1 MMGEEQ
7 LRLNP
12 TYSPCS
18 PNFALNPIVD
28 AGASEGA
35 VVRLKDPNPV
45 IAKKP
50 KRVAIVIANRR
61 YRPPPGGWLDFG
73 GASSPIHISPSSKE
87 GYQVAIISRDGGK
100 CQADAMSDPR
110 DVSGTPKPI

>member
-1 MMGEEQ
+1 MLGEEQ

-35 VVRLKDPNPV
+35 VVRLKDPHPV

-50 KRVAIVIANRR
+50 RRVAIVIAN
-61 YRPPPGGWLDFG
+61 PAVSSTSGWLVGFSWSELSHPYF
-73 GASSPIHISPSSKE
+73 AYIE
-87 GYQVAIISRDGGK
+87 RGYQVAIISRDGGK
-100 CQADAMSDPR
+100 CQADAMSEPR
-110 DVSGTPKPI
+110 GVSGTPKPI

>member
-1 MMGEEQ
+1 MMGKEQ

-18 PNFALNPIVD
+18 SNFARNPIVD

-35 VVRLKDPNPV
+35 VLKLKDPNPV

-50 KRVAIVIANRR
+50 KRVAIVIAN
-61 YRPPPGGWLDFG
+61 PAVSSNSGWLVGFWWSELYHPYS
-73 GASSPIHISPSSKE
+73 AFIEKRLP
-87 GYQVAIISRDGGK
+87 SRDNF
-100 CQADAMSDPR
+100 P
-110 DVSGTPKPI
+110 

>member
-28 AGASEGA
+28 AGAPEGA

-50 KRVAIVIANRR
+50 KRVAIVIAN
-61 YRPPPGGWLDFG
+61 PAVSSTSGWLVGFWWSELSHPYF
-73 GASSPIHISPSSKE
+73 AFIE
-87 GYQVAIISRDGGK
+87 GRLPSRDNF
-100 CQADAMSDPR
+100 P
-110 DVSGTPKPI
+110 